1 MRHPDLR
8 LLRNSQFRQLFL
20 ARSISVLGSAI
31 GNFALAFAI
40 LALPTGSPT
49 LVGIVLGTMSVVRI
63 AATLAGGLLG
73 DRYPRSVVL
82 ATGEGLSGLGSL
94 GLGLA
99 FLAGRDEVLLL
110 APLAALLGLGL
121 GVFFPALTGMVADV
135 VPTDDLKSANALL
148 RLTTNA
154 AKVGGIGIAG
164 ALVALAGGAAAMLL
178 DAASFFISMALIFST
193 RTPAMAPSGNSALAD
208 LRGGWRAFTERRW
221 VVAIVASA
229 FGVNAFWGAIMGVY
243 GPVVANAELGG
254 AGVWAGIQVAGT
266 IGSIAGTV
274 VALRIRAKHPLFVG
288 MLLFGTFALVP
299 LSLGL
304 RLPVLLIAAVFFLVD
319 VGLDILSIAWDTALQ
334 QHVPRESLSR
344 VSAYDW
350 LGSMVATPVGLA
362 LAGPALLVWDVH
374 AILLASSVL
383 IAIMALAPLLVR
395 EVRTLGAGTGTVCAE
410 LPEAAGREGVIGL
423 ASVEP

>member
-1 MRHPDLR
+1 MKRPDLR
-8 LLRNSQFRQLFL
+8 LLRNSRFRQLFL
-20 ARSISVLGSAI
+20 ARSISVLGSSI

-40 LALPTGSPT
+40 LALPGGSPT
-49 LVGIVLGTMSVVRI
+49 VVGIVLGTMSAVRI
-63 AATLAGGLLG
+63 AATLAGGVLG
-73 DRYPRSVVL
+73 DRYPRSLVL
-82 ATGEGLSGLGSL
+82 AAGEGLSGLGSL
-94 GLGLA
+94 GLGLVL
-99 FLAGRDEVLLL
+99 LAGRAEVTLL

-121 GVFFPALTGMVADV
+121 GIFFPPLSGMVADV
-135 VPTDDLKSANALL
+135 VPSDDLKSANALL
-148 RLTTNA
+148 RLTANVAT
-154 AKVGGIGIAG
+154 VGGIGIAG

-178 DAASFFISMALIFST
+178 DAASFFISMALIFSAK
-193 RTPAMAPSGNSALAD
+193 TPAMTPSGQSALAD

-229 FGVNAFWGAIMGVY
+229 FGVNAFEGAVMGVF

-254 AGVWAGIQVAGT
+254 AGAWAGIQIAGT

-274 VALRIRAKHPLFVG
+274 VALRIRARHPLFVG
-288 MLLFGTFALVP
+288 MLFFGTFALVP

-319 VGLDILSIAWDTALQ
+319 VGLDILSIAWDTSLQ
-334 QHVPRESLSR
+334 QHVPRESLAR

-374 AILLASSVL
+374 GILLASSVL
-383 IAIMALAPLLVR
+383 IAVMALAPLLVR
-395 EVRTLGAGTGTVCAE
+395 EVRTL
-410 LPEAAGREGVIGL
+410 EAVTGL
-423 ASVEP
+423 ASGATAEATGRDGAIGPTPTEP

>member
-1 MRHPDLR
+1 MQRPDLR
-8 LLRNSQFRQLFL
+8 LMRNARFRQLFL
-20 ARSISVLGSAI
+20 ARSISVLGSAV

-49 LVGIVLGTMSVVRI
+49 LVGVVLGTMSAVRI
-63 AATLAGGLLG
+63 AATLAGGVLG
-73 DRYPRSVVL
+73 DRYARSAVL

-110 APLAALLGLGL
+110 APLAAVLGLGL
-121 GVFFPALTGMVADV
+121 GIFFPALSGMVADV
-135 VPTDDLKSANALL
+135 VPNDDLKRANALL

-178 DAASFFISMALIFST
+178 DSATFFISMALIYSAK
-193 RTPAMAPSGNSALAD
+193 TPAMRPTGQSALAD
-208 LRGGWRAFTERRW
+208 LRGGWRAFVERRW

-229 FGVNAFWGAIMGVY
+229 FGVNAFWGAIVGVF
-243 GPVVANAELGG
+243 GPVVANEELGG
-254 AGVWAGIQVAGT
+254 AGVWAAIQVAGA
-266 IGSIAGTV
+266 IGSIGGTV
-274 VALRIRAKHPLFVG
+274 VALRIRAKHPILVG
-288 MLLFGTFALVP
+288 MVFFGTFALVP

-304 RLPVLLIAAVFFLVD
+304 RLPVLLIGAVFALVN

-334 QHVPRESLSR
+334 QHVPRESLAR

-383 IAIMALAPLLVR
+383 IAVMALAPLLVR
-395 EVRTLGAGTGTVCAE
+395 EVRTLEAVATGEPFAAVAVDT
-410 LPEAAGREGVIGL
+410 PESAAGLPG
-423 ASVEP
+423 